1 MKFSLSLAALTALS
15 GANAFCMIG
24 ICTKNGGCTTLSNIR
39 YLKVTSGKV
48 EVDQFY
54 GNVLFYSVG
63 NILQF
68 PEVNRI
74 AQCRCWP
81 L

>member
-54 GNVLFYSVG
+54 GVG